1 MNSYDTKTWA
11 WEAQIN
17 ALKSELDVQ
26 VAENERLAQDYN
38 TARDAHDALLLE
50 NERLRAG
57 LDKMQRS
64 RDRYRQAWEAEKAC
78 AALGG
83 DE

>member
-1 MNSYDTKTWA
+1 MNSYDTRTWA

-64 RDRYRQAWEAEKAC
+64 RDRYRQAWEAEKAF